1 MKKLQ
6 EDADLELAKD
16 AFGKTGSGVETFFFI
31 KNMRSSTKSGCI
43 TDAIHLVCNTL
54 VAVACS

>member
-16 AFGKTGSGVETFFFI
+16 AFGKTGSGVETFFI